1 MGVRVCSAHHGGKT
15 LLSCLLLSLG
25 QFLMGALFFY
35 VAEATTPLPECAFA
49 CSSVIYSY
57 IYNSYIKLLFP
68 LSLMEPGL
76 TKKEKWVFYTY
87 GHREGVLDWRLTG
100 KLSHDFHAHEC
111 SQKSAYKSL
120 EGLVRISNTSF
131 GASVFIC
138 AIHGLCL
145 VSDLG
150 KRDQLSNGSEHRPL
164 FVLADQG
171 NYCRIYL

>member
-1 MGVRVCSAHHGGKT
+1 MPFVVTWAVPNGSLNFLCSRSHHPSPWVCICMQ
-15 LLSCLLLSLG
+15 LC
-25 QFLMGALFFY
+25 Y
-35 VAEATTPLPECAFA
+35 
-49 CSSVIYSY
+49 IYCY